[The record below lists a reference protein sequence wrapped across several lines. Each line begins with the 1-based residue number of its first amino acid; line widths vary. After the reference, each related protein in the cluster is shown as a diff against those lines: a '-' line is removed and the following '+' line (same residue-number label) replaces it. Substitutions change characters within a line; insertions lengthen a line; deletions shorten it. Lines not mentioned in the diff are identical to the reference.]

1 MSKLTTES
9 SNSSYGQKNIVK
21 SCALM
26 TIEADEEEDRERKE
40 EDRERKEEERERKE
54 EERERKDEER
64 ERKEESRKRFEVQI
78 KERKRLYAL
87 GLYELEE
94 GEILE

>member
-1 MSKLTTES
+1 
-9 SNSSYGQKNIVK
+9 
-21 SCALM
+21 M
-26 TIEADEEEDRERKE
+26 TIEADEEEEREIKE
-40 EDRERKEEERERKE
+40 EEREIKEEERERKE
-54 EERERKDEER
+54 EER

-78 KERKRLYAL
+78 EERRILYAL

>member
-9 SNSSYGQKNIVK
+9 SNSSYWQKNIVK
-21 SCALM
+21 SWALM
-26 TIEADEEEDRERKE
+26 AIEEDE
-40 EDRERKEEERERKE
+40 EEERERKE
-54 EERERKDEER
+54 EEREI
-64 ERKEESRKRFEVQI
+64 KEESRKRFEVQI
-78 KERKRLYAL
+78 EERKRLYAL

>member
-40 EDRERKEEERERKE
+40 EEREIKE